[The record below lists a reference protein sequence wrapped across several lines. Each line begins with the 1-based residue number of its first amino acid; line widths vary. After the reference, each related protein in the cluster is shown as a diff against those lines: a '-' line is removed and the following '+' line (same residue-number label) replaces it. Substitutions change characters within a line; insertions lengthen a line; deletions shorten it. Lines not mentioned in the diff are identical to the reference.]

1 MDNIK
6 NKLKE
11 LPPDFKIC
19 SIVGELFNL
28 QAFIEYSVTI
38 NLDHIQHFNFD
49 DEVFISEEQR
59 TEDMD
64 KLIIIITCLPLAL
77 MFKNPRM
84 QKYIWEILEKGGY
97 TDKFE
102 TFTRIID
109 VVNKKGAS
117 HQSGGGGGLM
127 KYIYALGAI
136 FFAAFY
142 DYYIVT
148 IGSQGIFKGFER
160 VQQMLPLL
168 QGGCNTQ
175 YRPSHWVSIASRF
188 TQKPELIQN
197 IEHIIQCAEMPTFFT
212 SQLVEV
218 ENRRQLPLLVA
229 DFQSQIEDVGHKKP
243 IYNDL
248 IGLPAPDSQ
257 EEGHQLV
264 IYGTDFKEINSN
276 LMEKLGVQSNDE
288 QLLDYEKLLDDKK
301 ILDDGELLK
310 QVKILANLPPNEF
323 RKLIEIDNYH
333 SPSYDPASFPTAN
346 PTFQQAKNYALDI
359 AAFASDVIGAIKE
372 VSPSGAV
379 PSLDPKN
386 LLFWTLQDKLRDFQR
401 KIEDAQ
407 KDTTRKVTDIIT
419 ELSRIGAD
427 FASIPSI
434 ILYLIGINSAA
445 LTAILFFAKKIF
457 GSKPVRG
464 SDQIEELEEVD
475 GGRRLKR
482 KTYRKTH
489 KRNRGIK
496 RKQTKSKKGRR
507 FTRK

>member
-1 MDNIK
+1 MDNII
-6 NKLKE
+6 NKLKK
-11 LPPDFKIC
+11 LPPDFKIV
-19 SIVGELFNL
+19 SIIGELFNL

-38 NLDHIQHFNFD
+38 NLDHIQHFKFD
-49 DEVFISEEQR
+49 DNFFISKR
-59 TEDMD
+59 TEDEE
-64 KLIIIITCLPLAL
+64 KLIIFITYLPLAL

-84 QKYIWEILEKGGY
+84 QEYIWNILEKGGY

-102 TFTRIID
+102 TFTSIID
-109 VVNKKGAS
+109 VVNKGAS
-117 HQSGGGGGLM
+117 PQSGGGGGFM

-148 IGSQGIFKGFER
+148 IGSRGILKGFER
-160 VQQMLPLL
+160 VQEL
-168 QGGCNTQ
+168 QPFFQGSCNIQ
-175 YRPSHWVSIASRF
+175 YQPSHWVSIASRF
-188 TQKPELIQN
+188 TKDPSLIQN
-197 IEHIIQCAEMPTFFT
+197 IEHIIQCAGMPTFFT
-212 SQLVEV
+212 SQLEEV

-229 DFQSQIEDVGHKKP
+229 DFQSQIENVGD
-243 IYNDL
+243 YNFE
-248 IGLPAPDSQ
+248 GLPAPYSQ
-257 EEGHQLV
+257 EEGNQLV
-264 IYGTDFKEINSN
+264 IYGADFEEINSK

-288 QLLDYEKLLDDKK
+288 QLLNDEK
-301 ILDDGELLK
+301 LLK
-310 QVKILANLPPNEF
+310 QVEQLAKLPPNEF
-323 RKLIEIDNYH
+323 RQLIEIGNY
-333 SPSYDPASFPTAN
+333 PSSVPTSVPTAK
-346 PTFQQAKNYALDI
+346 PVYQQAKDYALDI
-359 AAFASDVIGAIKE
+359 ADFASDVIGVIQE

-407 KDTTRKVTDIIT
+407 KDTTRNVHDIIT
-419 ELSRIGAD
+419 ELSRIGED

-434 ILYLIGINSAA
+434 ILYLIGVNSAA

-457 GSKPVRG
+457 GSKPVKGYNR
-464 SDQIEELEEVD
+464 IEEVD